1 MTDLKTVLVDA
12 LNASLLTDNRWKTVE
27 FVTGFQSDRYPEPYA
42 DGLIGV
48 EVKDHHYDALI
59 DADRLTQTIRDH
71 VFDRDRVRDALV
83 NIGFKY
89 DEGFAGSDDLPPRP
103 AEFEFTPHR
112 CSIAD
117 DLIDRLIEGLAG
129 GGW

>member
-1 MTDLKTVLVDA
+1 MTSPTLKTVLVDA
-12 LNASLLTDNRWKTVE
+12 MERSTKHWWNDWDGRSVPMTDM
-27 FVTGFQSDRYPEPYA
+27 
-42 DGLIGV
+42 
-48 EVKDHHYDALI
+48 DAV
-59 DADRLTQTIRDH
+59 AQAIRDH
-71 VFDRDRVRDALV
+71 VFDREKVRAALV

-117 DLIDRLIEGLAG
+117 DLIDRLIEGLIG
-129 GGW
+129 KVGE